1 MFPSAEK
8 DPRKTKVNTELS
20 GKPKSRNLDTDPIQ
34 RTAALQKCHKFSI
47 TLFFILSMEE
57 N

>member
-1 MFPSAEK
+1 MFPSTEK

-20 GKPKSRNLDTDPIQ
+20 GKPKSSNLDMNSIQ
-34 RTAALQKCHKFSI
+34 RIAALQKCHKFSI